1 MGKNK
6 IGQCIS
12 STTRC
17 RKCPLTI
24 NPDCWILP
32 LPCLWG
38 LRVVSLDWACCLDN
52 NVEHIFSS
60 CVRQRRYLQHF
71 TVIGRC
77 ICGGAGLS
85 QQERHWYGVAIVIH
99 DTLEEPVFGVV
110 DACLLTH
117 RGLQCWMP
125 WGLWML
131 QPSWP

>member
-52 NVEHIFSS
+52 NVEHFFSS
-60 CVRQRRYLQHF
+60 CQIYFWFGPLQRMGSFQLPHWHTKTEEKHTYATFGSGPKGCKVNYMIMF
-71 TVIGRC
+71 THIN
-77 ICGGAGLS
+77 
-85 QQERHWYGVAIVIH
+85 EHAI
-99 DTLEEPVFGVV
+99 TKKPKEPGSEP
-110 DACLLTH
+110 L
-117 RGLQCWMP
+117 
-125 WGLWML
+125 
-131 QPSWP
+131 